1 MYDVFLTILR
11 TSMGKH
17 FVRTHDIQ
25 RDAQS
30 VWKDYLNYMR
40 TSTKADMEIEDLMTV
55 ITSFRMTSAYRGTAQ
70 RFVVEWLD
78 KIRKYE
84 DLTPKTAH
92 FPDVMKKAMLQNALN
107 DIKAFSDV
115 KTSEQMDIAKGN
127 GSIPYDKYVTLIQN
141 VAGTYD
147 KTNATVVNRRHN
159 VNSHYFD
166 DDDAD
171 VVPYKENDLDFGSMS
186 LYDVNQHHRTYDSR
200 PKLKYDTW
208 KALTR
213 DDQVLWD
220 QLSDAAKSAIIRN
233 HSAGQHDNRQP
244 TTPSSATPTPAYQ
257 PVKKPIR

>member
-1 MYDVFLTILR
+1 LAQNRKVGHFLVFRLVYNLPVLNIISPAYIPTTLEDINLFREQQKFMYDVFLTILR

-107 DIKAFSDV
+107 DIKAFF
-115 KTSEQMDIAKGN
+115 
-127 GSIPYDKYVTLIQN
+127 
-141 VAGTYD
+141 
-147 KTNATVVNRRHN
+147 RRQ
-159 VNSHYFD
+159 
-166 DDDAD
+166 
-171 VVPYKENDLDFGSMS
+171 DF
-186 LYDVNQHHRTYDSR
+186 
-200 PKLKYDTW
+200 
-208 KALTR
+208 
-213 DDQVLWD
+213 
-220 QLSDAAKSAIIRN
+220 
-233 HSAGQHDNRQP
+233 
-244 TTPSSATPTPAYQ
+244 
-257 PVKKPIR
+257 